1 MERRPQWG
9 QWKMFNDLHHWCI
22 PSDGMTPQIT
32 LALGG
37 RGERGGRGGRGAEP
51 WGVQDPLYKIKDKQN
66 TIQTPELKV

>member
-1 MERRPQWG
+1 
-9 QWKMFNDLHHWCI
+9 
-22 PSDGMTPQIT
+22 MTPQIT

-37 RGERGGRGGRGAEP
+37 RGERGGRGGRGGRGAEP